1 MSETTTL
8 PKKGRRKDDVH
19 KFTKVENNK
28 QICSI
33 DGCNKMYA
41 SGTSTTVIKN
51 HIISVHGPS
60 IEVKDKAP
68 ISCAYSKK
76 YTTQLSLLF
85 GISFCNKLFTI

>member
-41 SGTSTTVIKN
+41 SGTSTTVIK
-51 HIISVHGPS
+51 I
-60 IEVKDKAP
+60 
-68 ISCAYSKK
+68 
-76 YTTQLSLLF
+76 TL
-85 GISFCNKLFTI
+85 